1 MMTLSNWI
9 KDHLWH
15 ILAGFSFFVWHIY
28 KFVIRLKII
37 ILKEVHMKSA
47 EIQILKDLVDQE
59 LPKLEA
65 AEIARLPAE
74 YGAIVSVIMSALG
87 PRLQAALDA
96 KIAEIPVDPAS

>member
-1 MMTLSNWI
+1 MIWI

-15 ILAGFSFFVWHIY
+15 ILVGFSFFVWHTY
-28 KFVIRLKII
+28 KLFIKLKLII
-37 ILKEVHMKSA
+37 SKGVHVKAA

-74 YGAIVSVIMSALG
+74 YGAIVSVVMSALG
-87 PRLQAALDA
+87 PKIQAALDA